1 MLINIKRFIIKFPIV
16 GNINTSAD
24 YWTVSVLV
32 GNATINY
39 TKTVSSGICL
49 GEFKSVAKNEKILLD
64 EIGENSVSIYIGIP
78 FCPTRCLYCSFVST
92 DIRVSGKYM
101 DRFL

>member
-49 GEFKSVAKNEKILLD
+49 GEFKSVIHIINTGCNIDDNIAGHIAVMHSNFGL
-64 EIGENSVSIYIGIP
+64 S
-78 FCPTRCLYCSFVST
+78 SFKSFK
-92 DIRVSGKYM
+92 R
-101 DRFL
+101 